1 MSSRKSIKEFEF
13 KSLASFDECFKIAI
27 IGDSKVGKSC
37 LIQKIQN
44 DSFQEDY
51 EPTMGFE
58 FKTISTK
65 IKDKILKFQIWD
77 TSGNHL
83 YQEVTK
89 GILKDCSLI
98 ILVYD
103 ITNKQSFQNIDS
115 WLKEEEESQT
125 YLDNI
130 ILVGNKT
137 DLEAKR
143 EVPKEYGEKK
153 RDSEEI
159 IKSFF
164 ECSAKNG
171 ENVKNIF
178 IEIAKNLDV
187 IEDKYENMNNLNND
201 EGLDADLSKNETEL
215 KTEKRKINANNCFN
229 CC

>member
-44 DSFQEDY
+44 DSFHENY

-65 IKDKILKFQIWD
+65 IKDKVLKFQIWD

-115 WLKEEEESQT
+115 WLKEEEE
-125 YLDNI
+125 
-130 ILVGNKT
+130 
-137 DLEAKR
+137 
-143 EVPKEYGEKK
+143 
-153 RDSEEI
+153 
-159 IKSFF
+159 
-164 ECSAKNG
+164 
-171 ENVKNIF
+171 
-178 IEIAKNLDV
+178 
-187 IEDKYENMNNLNND
+187 
-201 EGLDADLSKNETEL
+201 
-215 KTEKRKINANNCFN
+215 
-229 CC
+229 